1 MSGVTIGANGSGN
14 AVEIPAI
21 TSIETTESS
30 EWEEI
35 DLVDKEKNL
44 LFKGLDN
51 NVQDITI
58 NFILSKQAHSSSKDV
73 EIQRKDVKTL
83 EENAAEQ
90 NDFSYGD
97 SSGKILIES
106 IDIAESS
113 TERNIRNGSI
123 SGKLIT

>member
-14 AVEIPAI
+14 AVEIPAV

-35 DLVDKEKNL
+35 DLVDKERNL

-58 NFILSKQAHSSSKDV
+58 NFTLSKQTHSSSKNV
-73 EIQRKDVKTL
+73 ELQREDVKTL
-83 EENAAEQ
+83 KENTAEQ

-97 SSGKILIES
+97 SSGKLLIES
-106 IDIAESS
+106 IDIPESS
-113 TERNIRNGSI
+113 TERNMRNGSI

>member
-14 AVEIPAI
+14 AVEIPVV

-58 NFILSKQAHSSSKDV
+58 NFTLSKQAHSSGKNV
-73 EIQRKDVKTL
+73 ELQREDVKTL
-83 EENAAEQ
+83 KENTAEQ

-97 SSGKILIES
+97 SSGKLLIES
-106 IDIAESS
+106 IDIPESS
-113 TERNIRNGSI
+113 TERNMRNGSI

>member
-44 LFKGLDN
+44 LFKGLGN

-58 NFILSKQAHSSSKDV
+58 NFTLSKQAHSSSKDV

-83 EENAAEQ
+83 EENTAKQ

-106 IDIAESS
+106 IDFPESS